1 MPDNEFGTESYNDD
15 TADSREADSGSRNAL
30 GIAVLIVAGIIGLL
44 WFVPA
49 VIGFIAQVFA
59 LVIGLVVGIFAAIAW
74 VFAAVFWGI
83 FALMGFLLFF
93 LPMILAGALAV
104 IIAVAIVKM
113 LRGAGA

>member
-1 MPDNEFGTESYNDD
+1 MPETDIPTATGGND
-15 TADSREADSGSRNAL
+15 RETDAGSRSAL
-30 GIAVLIVAGIIGLL
+30 GIAILIVAAVIGLL

-59 LVIGLVVGIFAAIAW
+59 LAIGLIVGIFAVI
-74 VFAAVFWGI
+74 AAVFSAVFWAI
-83 FALMGFLLFF
+83 FALMSLLLIF
-93 LPMILAGALAV
+93 LPMMLAGALAI